1 MSAFDGLDG
10 GEGDLENVV
19 VRLSMGK
26 VRDYFKPIPGKSL
39 CDMLTSQNNHMW
51 SANGGVPS
59 KDGGGGSW
67 LRPTYNQD
75 PNLKNLLGGSNART
89 QKILMVAF

>member
-1 MSAFDGLDG
+1 MAKETWKTL
-10 GEGDLENVV
+10 L
-19 VRLSMGK
+19 RLSMGK

-59 KDGGGGSW
+59 KDGGGG
-67 LRPTYNQD
+67 P
-75 PNLKNLLGGSNART
+75 
-89 QKILMVAF
+89 V